1 MGTENMFTQDKRYKV
16 KTTRRHAISP
26 LWFTPKRQGD
36 TGFLTHLLPLG
47 TARSLET
54 TNPLTSHKKKKQRA
68 WAADCL
74 TPQHPDGEEQHLTS
88 NLCPWI
94 PASDVFSDRLLPRD
108 KVNALHWL
116 TLSTVLQIAIP
127 PITREEDHPSRPLPT
142 QRESKASQTA
152 WKHQDRPWSHH
163 HKGVKGANVPRPVY
177 IRDGRAQK
185 WHLKMSFNFILRS
198 SSL

>member
-1 MGTENMFTQDKRYKV
+1 MGTENMFTQDKRHKV

-54 TNPLTSHKKKKQRA
+54 TNPLTSRKKKKQRA

-127 PITREEDHPSRPLPT
+127 PITREEDHPKQTSSHTERI
-142 QRESKASQTA
+142 EGISNCVKASRQTL
-152 WKHQDRPWSHH
+152 KSPSQGC
-163 HKGVKGANVPRPVY
+163 KGSECAKTRLYQRRKSSKMTSENV
-177 IRDGRAQK
+177 I
-185 WHLKMSFNFILRS
+185 
-198 SSL
+198 